1 LDKSLN
7 LFPLTLRYY
16 YYYYLTLSW
25 RRKGNCDNPSKKELL
40 NEVTFV
46 YKSCLSV

>member
-1 LDKSLN
+1 LDKFLN
-7 LFPLTLRYY
+7 LFPMTLR

-25 RRKGNCDNPSKKELL
+25 RRKGKCDSFSKKELL